1 MARTAE
7 GKASDAIREA
17 LANEPGLAL
26 YRNSVGL
33 FKSNGCT
40 VRAGLGGANASK
52 RTKGAADTIGTLAI
66 TVRIVTRAGE
76 HAIDVGRDVTLGR
89 AIALEI
95 KAPAIDPETGL
106 PILDPVETLAE
117 LRELSIR
124 YASKKL
130 PKALEH
136 SLNQALWA
144 EDWRTIG
151 HGFYAIVRTPEEA
164 RAAIARARAG
174 ALE

>member
-1 MARTAE
+1 MARTKE
-7 GKASDAIREA
+7 GKASDAIRAA
-17 LANEPGLAL
+17 LALEPGLAL

-33 FKSNGCT
+33 FKASGCT
-40 VRAGLGGANASK
+40 VRAGMGAANKSK

-66 TVRIVTRAGE
+66 
-76 HAIDVGRDVTLGR
+76 DVMLFGDRGMARGATIGR

-95 KAPAIDPETGL
+95 KAPEIDPETGL
-106 PILDPVETLAE
+106 PHLEPVETLAE

-124 YASKKL
+124 YAGKRL
-130 PKALEH
+130 PKSLEH
-136 SLNQALWA
+136 ALNQALWA
-144 EDWRTIG
+144 EEWRSIG
-151 HGFYAIVRTPEEA
+151 AGFYAVVRTPDEA

>member
-1 MARTAE
+1 MARTKE

-33 FKSNGCT
+33 FKANGCT
-40 VRAGLGGANASK
+40 VRAGMGGANKSK

-66 TVRIVTRAGE
+66 EVRIETDSSYESSEFLPVT
-76 HAIDVGRDVTLGR
+76 IGR

-95 KAPAIDPETGL
+95 KAPGEELFTLEQTRARCAKYGARVL
-106 PILDPVETLAE
+106 PA
-117 LRELSIR
+117 
-124 YASKKL
+124 
-130 PKALEH
+130 ALQHE
-136 SLNQALWA
+136 LNQALWA
-144 EDWRTIG
+144 DEWRGIG
-151 HGFYAIVRTPEEA
+151 KGFYAVVRDVPEA